1 MDRKKTSMAGKHFKN
16 RYKINT
22 GEKRNPPAREFKIG
36 RRIAKR
42 DGIQT

>member
-1 MDRKKTSMAGKHFKN
+1 MAGKHLKN
-16 RYKINT
+16 RDKNSMRGI
-22 GEKRNPPAREFKIG
+22 RNPPAREFKIG